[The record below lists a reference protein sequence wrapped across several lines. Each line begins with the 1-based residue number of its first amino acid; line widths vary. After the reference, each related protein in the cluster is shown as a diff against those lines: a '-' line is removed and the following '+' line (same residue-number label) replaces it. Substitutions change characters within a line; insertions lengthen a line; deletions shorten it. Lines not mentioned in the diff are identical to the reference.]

1 MEKKESPF
9 EYHNDK
15 LGAKIKFL
23 IKSDKLVS
31 SHEKSLKLISY
42 RALYGRM
49 KSKTQPERELRRA
62 SLGFD
67 ALVEFDSLVQE
78 WRDALVFEFGKPTE
92 KTRASFFEKHYI
104 SDRNAFDFFAAHRY
118 GDDNNKKLPPEAIE
132 LYTYNAS
139 VLNTILEVR
148 QKRKLYAKSLGLTG
162 QFDIW
167 QSLSNDVNAFQ
178 QVNHDL
184 PTTKD
189 SLRHKVNRY
198 IKESYSSIISK
209 KYGSRNAA
217 KVKDNEQL
225 ALIEVLLGKHQ
236 NLNNEQIVRH
246 YNDVAGAIGW
256 KTIDAGVI
264 ANYREKL
271 DLYVFAGQHGETNL
285 MHQKHMQ
292 IKRSKPSASMLFWSM
307 DGWDAELLY
316 QKTSVDKNGNTVTTY
331 HNRLTAV
338 MILDPFNNYIVG
350 YAIGEKESPTL
361 IRSAL
366 KNALKHTE
374 ELFGAK
380 YKPYQL
386 QTDHYQLKNLQPTYE
401 ATAKHFTPAKVKNAK
416 SKPVEQFFDKFNE
429 KHFQEKLVLNW
440 SGHNVTANN
449 DNQVNGDYLAKHRHL
464 FPDKAGCIAQIENA
478 IANERSEKVE
488 AFVNSFLAFEDK
500 TEMTLNQFLRTY
512 GLITGYTNKMEDNG
526 LTPTI
531 EGIKRFYDSFD
542 LSFRK
547 YMHEDWMVFYDSDDL
562 SQILVSNAKSRDG
575 RLIEEIGTMEFILTE
590 KYIQPMALYD
600 QEKGDAQQRQLVYDY
615 NRRMNDEIILRGT
628 QQRGVLEDLFDNNPK
643 LDTLKKLMIPDSL
656 GQHKDQKA
664 TERLKKSTERIAIK
678 QEKRE
683 KVLEES
689 NWQETQTN
697 YLKEKVNLNKYT
709 NL

>member
-9 EYHNDK
+9 EYHNEK

-31 SHEKSLKLISY
+31 SHEQSLKLISY

-67 ALVEFDSLVQE
+67 SLVEFDSLIQE
-78 WRDALVFEFGKPTE
+78 YRDALVFKFGKPTE
-92 KTRASFFEKHYI
+92 KVRASFFEKHYI
-104 SDRNAFDFFAAHRY
+104 SDRKAFDFFAAHRY
-118 GDDNNKKLPPEAIE
+118 GEDNNKKLPPETIG

-139 VLNTILEVR
+139 VLNTILEVK

-217 KVKDNEQL
+217 KVKDDEQL

-236 NLNNEQIVRH
+236 NLNNEQVVRH
-246 YNDVAGAIGW
+246 YNDVAGVIGW
-256 KTIDAGVI
+256 KSIDAGVI
-264 ANYREKL
+264 ANKRKEL
-271 DLYVFAGQHGETNL
+271 DLYVFAGQHGETDL

-316 QKTSVDKNGNTVTTY
+316 QKTEVDKDGNSKTTY

-350 YAIGEKESPTL
+350 YSIGTKESPDL
-361 IRSAL
+361 IRQAL

-374 ELFGAK
+374 ELFGSK

-386 QTDHYQLKNLQPTYE
+386 QTDHYQIKNLQPTYE

-416 SKPVEQFFDKFNE
+416 SKPIEQFFDKFNE
-429 KHFQEKLVLNW
+429 KHFQEKMVLNW
-440 SGHNVTANN
+440 SGHNVTAKS
-449 DNQVNGDYLAKHRHL
+449 DNQVNDNYLSKHRHS
-464 FPDKAGCIAQIENA
+464 FPDKDGVIKQIIQAIEN
-478 IANERSEKVE
+478 ERAEKVQE
-488 AFVNSFLAFEDK
+488 FVESFLAFQDK

-512 GLITGYTNKMEDNG
+512 GKITGYTNKMKGDG

-531 EGIKRFYDSFD
+531 NGQERAYDTFD
-542 LSFRK
+542 LNFRK
-547 YMHEDWMVFYDSDDL
+547 HMHEDWMVFYDADDL
-562 SQILVSNAKSRDG
+562 SQVLVSNAKGRDG
-575 RLIEEIGTMEFILTE
+575 RLVEEIGTMEFILTE
-590 KYIQPMALYD
+590 KFIQPMALYD

-615 NRRMNDEIILRGT
+615 NSRMNNEIILRGT
-628 QQRGVLEDLFDNNPK
+628 QQREVLEDLFENHPR

-656 GQHKDQKA
+656 GQHKDQKSA
-664 TERLKKSTERIAIK
+664 ERLETATKRIAAK

-689 NWQETQTN
+689 SWQETQTN

>member
-1 MEKKESPF
+1 MEKKETPF
-9 EYHNDK
+9 EYHNEK
-15 LGAKIKFL
+15 LGVKTKYL
-23 IKSDKLVS
+23 IKDDKVVS
-31 SHEKSLKLISY
+31 AHEDSLKLISY
-42 RALYGRM
+42 KALDGRM
-49 KSKTQPERELRRA
+49 SSKTQSEIRLRRG

-78 WRDALVFEFGKPTE
+78 WRDALVFKFGKPTE
-92 KTRASFFEKHYI
+92 KVRASFFEKHYI
-104 SDRNAFDFFAAHRY
+104 SDRKAFDFFAAHRY
-118 GDDNNKKLPPEAIE
+118 GEDNNKKLPPEAIE

-139 VLNTILEVR
+139 MLNTILDVR

-198 IKESYSSIISK
+198 VKESYSSIISK
-209 KYGSRNAA
+209 KYGSKNAA
-217 KVKDNEQL
+217 KVKDDEQL

-246 YNDVAGAIGW
+246 YNDVASAIGW

-264 ANYREKL
+264 ATYREKL
-271 DLYVFAGQHGETNL
+271 DLYVFAGQHGETDL
-285 MHQKHMQ
+285 MHEKHMQ
-292 IKRSKPSASMLFWSM
+292 IKRSKPSASMLFWTM

-316 QKTSVDKNGNTVTTY
+316 QKTVIDKNGNSVTTY
-331 HNRLTAV
+331 HNRLTVV
-338 MILDPFNNYIVG
+338 MIVDPYNYYIVG
-350 YAIGEKESPTL
+350 YAIGEKESPAL
-361 IRSAL
+361 IKKAL

-374 ELFGAK
+374 NLFGSK

-386 QTDHYQLKNLQPTYE
+386 QTDHYQIKNLKPTYE
-401 ATAKHFTPAKVKNAK
+401 ATTLHYTPAKVKNSK
-416 SKPVEQFFDKFNE
+416 SKVIEPYFDKFNE
-429 KHFQEKLVLNW
+429 KHFQEQMVLNW
-440 SGHNVTANN
+440 SGHNVTSNRE
-449 DNQVNGDYLAKHRHL
+449 NQVNDDYLSKHRHL
-464 FPDKAGCIAQIENA
+464 FPDKEGCIKQIVEAIEN
-478 IANERSEKVE
+478 ERAEKVE
-488 AFVNSFLAFEDK
+488 GFVESFIAFEDK
-500 TEMTLNQFLRTY
+500 AEMSLNQFLRTY
-512 GLITGYTNKMEDNG
+512 GQTTGYTNKMRGNG

-531 EGIKRFYDSFD
+531 EGLEKAYDSFD
-542 LSFRK
+542 LNFRK
-547 YMHEDWMVFYDSDDL
+547 YMHEDWMVFYDNEDL
-562 SQILVSNAKSRDG
+562 SQILVSNATARDG

-600 QEKGDAQQRQLVYDY
+600 QQKGDAKQRQLVYDY
-615 NRRMNDEIILRGT
+615 NSRMNNEIILRGV
-628 QQRGVLEDLFDNNPK
+628 QQREVLEDMFDNHPQ

-664 TERLKKSTERIAIK
+664 AERLKNASERIAIK

-689 NWQETQTN
+689 SWQETQSS

>member
-31 SHEKSLKLISY
+31 SHEESLNLISY

-49 KSKTQPERELRRA
+49 KSKTQPERELRRG

-67 ALVEFDSLVQE
+67 ALVEFDSLTQE
-78 WRDALVFEFGKPTE
+78 WRDALVFKFGKPAE
-92 KTRASFFEKHYI
+92 KVRASFFEKHYI
-104 SDRNAFDFFAAHRY
+104 SDRKAFDFFAAHRY
-118 GDDNNKKLPPEAIE
+118 GDDNNKKLPPETIE

-139 VLNTILEVR
+139 VLNTILDVR

-189 SLRHKVNRY
+189 SLRHKVNRF

-209 KYGSRNAA
+209 KYGSKNAA
-217 KVKDNEQL
+217 KVKDDEQL

-236 NLNNEQIVRH
+236 NLNNEQIARH

-256 KTIDAGVI
+256 KSIDSGVI
-264 ANYREKL
+264 ANKRKEL
-271 DLYVFAGQHGETNL
+271 DLYVFAGQHGATDL
-285 MHQKHMQ
+285 MHKKHMQ
-292 IKRSKPSASMLFWSM
+292 IKRSKPSASMLYWTM

-316 QKTSVDKNGNTVTTY
+316 QKTAIDKNGNSVTTY
-331 HNRLTAV
+331 HNRLTVV
-338 MILDPFNNYIVG
+338 MIVDPYNYYIVG
-350 YAIGEKESPTL
+350 YAIGEKETPKL
-361 IRSAL
+361 IRQAL

-374 ELFGAK
+374 DLFGAK

-386 QTDHYQLKNLQPTYE
+386 QTDHYQIKNLRPTYE
-401 ATAKHFTPAKVKNAK
+401 GTTVHFTPAKVKNSK
-416 SKPVEQFFDKFNE
+416 SKVIEPFFDKFNE
-429 KHFQEKLVLNW
+429 KHFQEQMVLNW
-440 SGHNVTANN
+440 SGHNVTAKGE
-449 DNQVNGDYLAKHRHL
+449 NQVNDDYLSKHRHL
-464 FPDKAGCIAQIENA
+464 FPDKEGCIKQILQA
-478 IANERSEKVE
+478 IETDRTETVK
-488 AFVNSFLAFEDK
+488 AFVESFIAFEDK
-500 TEMTLNQFLRTY
+500 TEMTINQFLRTY
-512 GLITGYTNKMEDNG
+512 GQITGYTNKMGGDG

-531 EGIKRFYDSFD
+531 EGVKRFYDSFD
-542 LSFRK
+542 LNFRK
-547 YMHEDWMVFYDSDDL
+547 HMHEDWMVFYNADDL
-562 SQILVSNAKSRDG
+562 SQILVSNAKGRDG

-590 KYIQPMALYD
+590 KHIQPMALYD

-615 NRRMNDEIILRGT
+615 NRRMDNEIIFRGV
-628 QQRGVLEDLFDNNPK
+628 QQREVLEDLFDNHPR

-656 GQHKDQKA
+656 GQHKDQKSA
-664 TERLKKSTERIAIK
+664 ERLDKATKRITAK

-689 NWQETQTN
+689 NWQEVQTN

-709 NL
+709 NI